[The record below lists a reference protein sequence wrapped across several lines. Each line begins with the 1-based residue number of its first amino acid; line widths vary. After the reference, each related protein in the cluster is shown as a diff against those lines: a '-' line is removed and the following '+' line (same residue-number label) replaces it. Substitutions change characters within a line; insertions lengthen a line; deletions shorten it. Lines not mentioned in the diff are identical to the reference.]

1 MKVLCEFLV
10 KSREGFFI
18 RKEGYAIALKDELM
32 DVIDSQALAMHF
44 KDAIDYRAMEY
55 YRSRYLRDR

>member
-1 MKVLCEFLV
+1 MPINFLV
-10 KSREGFFI
+10 KTGDNFFR
-18 RKEGYAIALKDELM
+18 RKEGYTIALNDELM
-32 DVIDSQALAMHF
+32 NVIDSQALAMHF

>member
-1 MKVLCEFLV
+1 MPINFLIE
-10 KSREGFFI
+10 SGNGFFI
-18 RKEGYAIALKDELM
+18 SKEGYAIALNNELM

-44 KDAIDYRAMEY
+44 KDAIDYRTMEY